1 MYMKAFLIIL
11 KGRFSKKY
19 PGVVVDFY
27 LLRESKFVR
36 KGLDVPLQKID
47 LSSEMI
53 SFIELLLN
61 GTK

>member
-19 PGVVVDFY
+19 PSVVVDFY
-27 LLRESKFVR
+27 LLRESNFVR
-36 KGLDVPLQKID
+36 KGLDVPLQKIN